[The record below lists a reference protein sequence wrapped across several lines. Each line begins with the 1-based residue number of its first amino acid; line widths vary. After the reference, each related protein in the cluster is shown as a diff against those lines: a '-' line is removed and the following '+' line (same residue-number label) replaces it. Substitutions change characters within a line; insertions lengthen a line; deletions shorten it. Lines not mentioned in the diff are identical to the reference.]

1 MNLHQHTAFT
11 HVHTYTCLPLHKHE
25 HTPTITHTHAHMHAC
40 THERHDFHEKN
51 LLSSMPLSL
60 SRKSP
65 NIDST
70 QSTYYNRAQSK
81 KLTSALF
88 STRTWLP
95 GATQIFSWNPTH
107 FKALSI
113 PHYTEEWKVE
123 SIIVSRLCQS
133 MSPTKLKPN
142 LEHNDKWENGSG
154 CNYWRPVP
162 IWNSQIKPGLV

>member
-1 MNLHQHTAFT
+1 MSFCKRPCHEKIQWEKMKEGTPT
-11 HVHTYTCLPLHKHE
+11 YSVHTCLHIHLSTYLSLHKHE
-25 HTPTITHTHAHMHAC
+25 HTPTITHTHMHVHINAMI
-40 THERHDFHEKN
+40 FMKKI
-51 LLSSMPLSL
+51 LLSSMPPSL

-70 QSTYYNRAQSK
+70 QSTYYNRAQSR

-88 STRTWLP
+88 GTGTWLP

-123 SIIVSRLCQS
+123 SIICV
-133 MSPTKLKPN
+133 
-142 LEHNDKWENGSG
+142 
-154 CNYWRPVP
+154 
-162 IWNSQIKPGLV
+162 